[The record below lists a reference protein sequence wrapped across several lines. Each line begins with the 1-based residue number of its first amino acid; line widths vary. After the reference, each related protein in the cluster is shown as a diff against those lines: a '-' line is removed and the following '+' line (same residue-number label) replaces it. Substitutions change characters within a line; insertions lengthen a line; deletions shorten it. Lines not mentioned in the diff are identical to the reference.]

1 MVKERLL
8 QKVCVRVTAG
18 TPQRIS
24 EITINAIAATRF
36 YDKKAMAAS
45 FYVPLI
51 LPNKKI
57 LSYSYILVGCQ
68 LIDVIFI
75 QLLRESSALFSE

>member
-1 MVKERLL
+1 MAKEQLL
-8 QKVCVRVTAG
+8 QKICVGVTAD
-18 TPQRIS
+18 TPQKMS
-24 EITINAIAATRF
+24 KITINAIADTRF

-68 LIDVIFI
+68 LIYVIFI